1 MKNSNLKKIS
11 IFVFLVIALCVIL
24 FGQFL
29 GKEKGF
35 ATEKTGEDVIEI
47 KEDKNALDTQ
57 KLENN
62 TQTND
67 LARNTKL
74 QTKNNNIIEI
84 RSKAKKEFDAD
95 CAYLSVQVDT
105 LDLDKAVSNNKN
117 RDIVNKIVDSLE
129 KIGIGKDN
137 IEIGYSNNYLT
148 REGFIN
154 NLCGTRTCT
163 NLNIYIDN
171 LENLYEIIDI
181 IQENGGKTNSINY
194 KLKEYDAKYDEVL
207 SMAIEKSMQKA
218 QKLLNKTEINLIK
231 LKEDYVYSCETK
243 YQNYYDGISKDLLKA
258 KISIEAQV
266 EIIAF

>member
-1 MKNSNLKKIS
+1 MKSVNLKNFS
-11 IFVFLVIALCVIL
+11 VFLFLIIALCGIF

-29 GKEKGF
+29 GEEKCF
-35 ATEKTGEDVIEI
+35 AMQETSENTIEVKGSESSLNTLELED
-47 KEDKNALDTQ
+47 NAQVD
-57 KLENN
+57 ES
-62 TQTND
+62 TND
-67 LARNTKL
+67 TNPQMKI
-74 QTKNNNIIEI
+74 NNIIEI

-95 CAYLSVQVDT
+95 CAYLSVQIDT
-105 LDLDKAVSNNKN
+105 LDLDKTVSNNKN
-117 RDIVNKIVDSLE
+117 KDIVNKIVAGLE
-129 KIGIGKDN
+129 EKGISKDN
-137 IEIGYSNNYLT
+137 IEIGYSNHYLT

-171 LENLYEIIDI
+171 LENIYEIIDL

-194 KLKEYDAKYDEVL
+194 KLKDYEAKYDEVL
-207 SMAIEKSMQKA
+207 SMAIKKSTQKA
-218 QKLLNKTEINLIK
+218 QKVLNKEEINLIK

-243 YQNYYDGISKDLLKA
+243 YQNYYEGISRDLLKA